1 MDHQTLGRVLA
12 EARREGRKLR
22 DYPCDRPES
31 LDDAFAV
38 QDAMVAAMGVLV
50 AGWKVGLTSKLAQ
63 EVVGVDAPFAGPV
76 FADAVFE
83 SGAGLGLA
91 EGDLGILEAEVGF
104 RMKESLPPRDGA
116 YTRAEV
122 LGAVGAVMPV
132 FEWVNK
138 RLPGDIREAKE
149 WLVADGTFNSAVIC
163 GAEVAFDPGMD
174 LRGETVAVFQDGE
187 EKASGVGAN
196 ALGDPA
202 EVLVWLANDLRRRGK
217 GLRAGDV
224 VATGL
229 LSGLVYAE
237 AGADYAARFATLGQ
251 VNLRVT

>member
-1 MDHQTLGRVLA
+1 MDTDELGRLLA
-12 EARREGRKLR
+12 EARREGRKLAT
-22 DYPCDRPES
+22 YPCDKPGS
-31 LDDAFAV
+31 LDAGFAV
-38 QDAMVAAMGVLV
+38 QEAMIAAMGVPV

-83 SGAGLGLA
+83 SGAAIGLA

-104 RMKESLPPRDGA
+104 RMRTDLPPRGEA
-116 YTRAEV
+116 YPREEV
-122 LGAVGAVMPV
+122 LAAVEAVMPV

-138 RLPGDIREAKE
+138 RLPGDIREEAE
-149 WLVADGTFNSAVIC
+149 WLVADGTFNRAVVC
-163 GAEVAFDPGMD
+163 GADVAFDAGMD
-174 LRGETVAVFQDGE
+174 LTGETVAVFQDGV
-187 EKASGVGAN
+187 EKATGIGAN

-202 EVLVWLANDLRRRGK
+202 EVLLWLANDLRKRGK
-217 GLRAGDV
+217 GLRGGDV

-237 AGADYAARFATLGQ
+237 TGSVYEARFVTLGAVGLQ
-251 VNLRVT
+251 VA